1 MTTPSRTGVCVAR
14 GLEASVGVFVG
25 VGEAVFLL
33 GVDDG
38 IAFVLLGVGKGVFG
52 VGVGDAVF
60 LLKTS
65 VL

>member
-1 MTTPSRTGVCVAR
+1 
-14 GLEASVGVFVG
+14 LVG

-38 IAFVLLGVGKGVFG
+38 VAFVLLGVGKGVFG

>member
-1 MTTPSRTGVCVAR
+1 
-14 GLEASVGVFVG
+14 LVG
-25 VGEAVFLL
+25 VGEEVFLL

-38 IAFVLLGVGKGVFG
+38 VAFVLLGVGKGVFG